1 MKNDIIQGICLAAL
15 VLVGVAVALNGSG
28 YYAQTLFTIALYILL
43 ALGWNIISG
52 IAGYVS
58 FGQVSFFGFGAYVA
72 ALAMI
77 HLEVEWYVAAPLAAA
92 ASAVLALALGGVMLR
107 LHGIFFALGMFGLAR
122 ILQILASSLTITGGP
137 MGTTVLPAES
147 PNESALV
154 MVLIAALAVVIVFIL
169 SRSRLG
175 LRLMATRD
183 DDLATQSSGVNT
195 FTAKIRALCLSAI
208 FAAVGGALYVWN
220 IGYLDP
226 NSAFNGNI
234 ELQTVLMVLAGG
246 IGSVW
251 GPVIGGIL
259 ISLIGT
265 FLWARFPTEQQII
278 LGALT
283 IFIAVVM
290 PGGITAFFEKLG
302 WTHRRPIWLPP
313 SANQAQADV
322 STRPSHTH
330 QDQAPVK
337 DAPVLSCQGLGIQF
351 GGVKAVNDVGLDA
364 RPGEMLAIIGPN
376 GAGKSTLFSLISGYL
391 TGSGTTTFDGRDTR
405 GLKPYALAQRGLSRT
420 FQSSR
425 LFSSLTVWETVL
437 VAASAGHVSRAEA
450 TNTTRQILTETGLM
464 KHRAALPDTLSPG
477 LQRLLEIARALALK
491 PKVLLLDEAM
501 AGMTLQEIERVHA
514 ALRHAMAGGC
524 AIIAIEH
531 VLPAIVDLAVRAQV
545 LDFGKTIACGTPH
558 EVLQNPK
565 VIDAYMGADYEG

>member
-1 MKNDIIQGICLAAL
+1 MKGKLLQPTALALL
-15 VLVGVAVALNGSG
+15 VLAGLLVALNGSG
-28 YYAQTLFTIALYILL
+28 YYAQTLFTIALFILL
-43 ALGWNIISG
+43 SLGWNIISG
-52 IAGYVS
+52 FAGYVS

-77 HLEVEWYVAAPLAAA
+77 HLEAEWYIAAILAAIVTA
-92 ASAVLALALGGVMLR
+92 ALALLLGWIMLR

-122 ILQILASSLTITGGP
+122 ILQIIASSLSITGGP

-154 MVLIAALAVVIVFIL
+154 MVLVAACGILITYIL

-183 DDLATQSSGVNT
+183 DDLAAQSSGIHT
-195 FTAKIRALCLSAI
+195 FRAKLQALCLSAAFGGI
-208 FAAVGGALYVWN
+208 GGALYVWN

-226 NSAFNGNI
+226 SSAFNGSI

-246 IGSVW
+246 IGTVW

-265 FLWARFPTEQQII
+265 FLWARFPTEQQVI

-290 PGGITAFFEKLG
+290 PGGITAFFQKLG
-302 WTHRRPIWLPP
+302 WWQRVPIWSPP
-313 SANQAQADV
+313 PT
-322 STRPSHTH
+322 TRTGQLDDATPPTGTPQHT
-330 QDQAPVK
+330 A
-337 DAPVLSCQGLGIQF
+337 VLSCRDLGIRF
-351 GGVKAVNDVGLDA
+351 GGVKAVDGVSLQA
-364 RPGEMLAIIGPN
+364 HPGEMLAIIGPN
-376 GAGKSTLFSLISGYL
+376 GAGKSTLFSLMSNYL
-391 TGSGTTTFDGRDTR
+391 SGTGTTQYRGQDTR
-405 GLKPYALAQRGLSRT
+405 GMKPYALAQRGLART

-425 LFSSLTVWETVL
+425 LFASLTVWETVL
-437 VAASAGHVSRAEA
+437 AAASSGKISHKAA
-450 TNTTRQILTETGLM
+450 TQNAARVLRETGLIE
-464 KHRAALPDTLSPG
+464 HWDALPDTLPPG

-501 AGMTLQEIERVHA
+501 AGMTIQEINHVHT
-514 ALRHAMAGGC
+514 ALRRAMNDGC
-524 AIIAIEH
+524 AVVAIEH
-531 VLPAIVDLAVRAQV
+531 VLPAIVDLAARAQV
-545 LDFGKTIACGTPH
+545 LDFGKTIAQGTPH
-558 EVLQNPK
+558 EVLRDPR
-565 VIDAYMGADYEG
+565 VIDAYMGADYES

>member
-1 MKNDIIQGICLAAL
+1 MKSNVIQGTCL
-15 VLVGVAVALNGSG
+15 VLLTLAGVGVALGGSG
-28 YYAQTLFTIALYILL
+28 YYAQTLFTIALFILL

-58 FGQVSFFGFGAYVA
+58 FGQVSFFGFGAYAA

-77 HLEVEWYVAAPLAAA
+77 HLEVEWYVAAPLAAVA
-92 ASAVLALALGGVMLR
+92 AAILALVLGGVMLR

-122 ILQILASSLTITGGP
+122 ILQIIASSLSITGGP

-154 MVLIAALAVVIVFIL
+154 MVLVAAGAILIVHVL
-169 SRSRLG
+169 GRSRLG

-183 DDLATQSSGVNT
+183 DDLAAQSSGVNT
-195 FTAKIRALCLSAI
+195 FTAKLRALCLSAA
-208 FAAVGGALYVWN
+208 FGGVGGALYVWN

-246 IGSVW
+246 IGTVW

-265 FLWARFPTEQQII
+265 FLWARFPTEQQVI

-302 WTHRRPIWLPP
+302 WWKRKPIWSPP
-313 SANQAQADV
+313 SATRLALPPGLGSADGN
-322 STRPSHTH
+322 TPDRQPI
-330 QDQAPVK
+330 A
-337 DAPVLSCQGLGIQF
+337 LSCRGLGVRF
-351 GGVKAVNDVGLDA
+351 GGVTAVDNVDLEA
-364 RPGEMLAIIGPN
+364 RSGEMLAIIGPN
-376 GAGKSTLFSLISGYL
+376 GAGKSTLFSLMSNYL
-391 TGSGTTTFDGRDTR
+391 TGSGTTHFGKRDIR
-405 GLKPYALAQRGLSRT
+405 GLKPYALAQMGLART

-425 LFSSLTVWETVL
+425 LFPSLTVWETIL
-437 VAASAGHVSRAEA
+437 VAASSGRVPREIAIHR
-450 TNTTRQILTETGLM
+450 TTELLRDTGLLDHWSEQPDM
-464 KHRAALPDTLSPG
+464 LPPG
-477 LQRLLEIARALALK
+477 LQRLLEIARALALR

-501 AGMTLQEIERVHA
+501 AGMTLHEIEQVHA
-514 ALRHAMAGGC
+514 ALRRAMDGGC
-524 AIIAIEH
+524 AIVAIEH
-531 VLPAIVDLAVRAQV
+531 VLPAIVDLASRAQV
-545 LDFGKTIACGTPH
+545 LDFGRIIASGTPH
-558 EVLQNPK
+558 EVLRNPE
-565 VIDAYMGADYEG
+565 VISAYMGADYEG

>member
-1 MKNDIIQGICLAAL
+1 MKSNLIQGGCL
-15 VLVGVAVALNGSG
+15 VLLTLAGVGVALGGSG

-58 FGQVSFFGFGAYVA
+58 FGQVGFFGFGAYAA

-77 HLEVEWYVAAPLAAA
+77 HLDVDWYVAAPLAALA
-92 ASAVLALALGGVMLR
+92 AAILALLLGGVMLR

-122 ILQILASSLTITGGP
+122 ILQIIASSLSITGGP

-147 PNESALV
+147 PNESALI
-154 MVLIAALAVVIVFIL
+154 MVLVAAGAILIVHAL

-183 DDLATQSSGVNT
+183 DDLAAQSSGVNT
-195 FTAKIRALCLSAI
+195 FRAKLRALCLSAA
-208 FAAVGGALYVWN
+208 FGGVGGALYVWN

-246 IGSVW
+246 IGTVW

-265 FLWARFPTEQQII
+265 FLWARFPTEQQVI

-302 WTHRRPIWLPP
+302 WWRRKPIWSPP
-313 SANQAQADV
+313 PAAQPV
-322 STRPSHTH
+322 SSEPGNVNGDTSGGHPI
-330 QDQAPVK
+330 A
-337 DAPVLSCQGLGIQF
+337 LSCRGLGIRF
-351 GGVKAVNDVGLDA
+351 GGVTAVDNVDLEA
-364 RPGEMLAIIGPN
+364 RSGEMLAIIGPN
-376 GAGKSTLFSLISGYL
+376 GAGKSTLFSLMSNYL
-391 TGSGTTTFDGRDTR
+391 TGSGTTHFGERNIR
-405 GLKPYALAQRGLSRT
+405 SLKPHALAQMGLART

-425 LFSSLTVWETVL
+425 LFPSLTVWETVL
-437 VAASAGHVSRAEA
+437 VAASSGRVPRETAVLR
-450 TNTTRQILTETGLM
+450 TTELLQETGLLA
-464 KHRAALPDTLSPG
+464 HWSEQPDTLPPG

-491 PKVLLLDEAM
+491 PRVLLLDEAM
-501 AGMTLQEIERVHA
+501 AGMTLHEIEQVHA
-514 ALRHAMAGGC
+514 ALRQAMAAGC
-524 AIIAIEH
+524 AIVAIEH
-531 VLPAIVDLAVRAQV
+531 VLPAIVDLASRAQV
-545 LDFGKTIACGTPH
+545 LDFGRIIASGTPH
-558 EVLQNPK
+558 EVLRNPE
-565 VIDAYMGADYEG
+565 VINAYMGADYEG